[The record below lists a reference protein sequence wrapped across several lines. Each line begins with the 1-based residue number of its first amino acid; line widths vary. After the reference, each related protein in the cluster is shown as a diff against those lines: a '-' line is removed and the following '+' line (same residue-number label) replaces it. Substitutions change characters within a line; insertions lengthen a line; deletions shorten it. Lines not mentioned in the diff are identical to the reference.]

1 MFDFLKKI
9 IQKKDKPPQKPKKVQ
24 AKEKKPVPQK
34 PKKVQ
39 AKEKKPVPQKPKK
52 VQAKEKKPV
61 PQKPKKVQAKEKKP
75 VPQKPK
81 KVQAKEKKPVP
92 QKPSFFG
99 LGEKLKEGLTKTRET
114 LNTQFTD
121 LFSTKKID
129 DSFYD
134 ELEMILL
141 TADVGISATTM
152 LIEETKGKVKKDKIT
167 DPLEL
172 KKILKNQLVELLKKI
187 EHPLKIDNS
196 SPFVIMI
203 VGVNGAGKT
212 TTIGK
217 LTKIFQLQ
225 NKKVLIAAG
234 DTFRAAAVEQLSVW
248 GERNN
253 TQVIAQQNGDPS
265 AVIFDAVNSAKSKS
279 IDIVLADTAGRLPT
293 QKNLIDEIIKIK
305 RVITKCHSDAPQ
317 EVMLVIDANTG
328 QNALNQLKIFNDAL
342 NVTGLIIT
350 KLDGTA
356 KGGIVA
362 AIAKDQPTP
371 LRFVGVG
378 EKIDDLKVFNAE
390 DYVEGMIE

>member
-24 AKEKKPVPQK
+24 AKEKKPAPQK

-39 AKEKKPVPQKPKK
+39 AKEKKPAPQKPKK
-52 VQAKEKKPV
+52 VQAKEKKP
-61 PQKPKKVQAKEKKP
+61 A
-75 VPQKPK
+75 
-81 KVQAKEKKPVP
+81 P

-99 LGEKLKEGLTKTRET
+99 IGGKLKEGLTKTRET
-114 LNTQFTD
+114 LNAQFTD
-121 LFSTKKID
+121 LFSNKKID

-134 ELEMILL
+134 ELEMILI

-152 LIEETKGKVKKDKIT
+152 LIKETKEKVKKDNIT
-167 DPLEL
+167 DSLEL
-172 KKILKNQLVELLKKI
+172 KKILKGRLVKLLKKI
-187 EHPLKIDNS
+187 EQPLNTNSS
-196 SPFVIMI
+196 SPFVMMVI
-203 VGVNGAGKT
+203 GVNGAGKT

-217 LTKIFQLQ
+217 LTKIFQSQ
-225 NKKVLIAAG
+225 NKSVLIAAG

-265 AVIFDAVNSAKSKS
+265 AVIFDAVNSAKSKN

-293 QKNLIDEIIKIK
+293 QKNLIDEITKIK
-305 RVITKCHSDAPQ
+305 RVITKCHPDAPQ

-328 QNALNQLKIFNDAL
+328 QNVINQLKVFNEAL

-378 EKIDDLKVFNAE
+378 EKIDDLKIFSAE
-390 DYVEGMIE
+390 EYVEAMIK

>member
-75 VPQKPK
+75 VPQKP
-81 KVQAKEKKPVP
+81 
-92 QKPSFFG
+92 SFFG
-99 LGEKLKEGLTKTRET
+99 LSEKLKEGLTKTRET

-121 LFSTKKID
+121 LFSSKKID

-134 ELEMILL
+134 ELEIILL

-152 LIEETKGKVKKDKIT
+152 LIEETKEKVKKDDIT
-167 DPLEL
+167 DPVDL
-172 KKILKNQLVELLKKI
+172 KKILKSRLVELLKKI
-187 EHPLKIDNS
+187 EYPLNIDNS

-234 DTFRAAAVEQLSVW
+234 DTFRAAAVEQLSIW

-265 AVIFDAVNSAKSKS
+265 AVIFDAVNSAKSKN

-293 QKNLIDEIIKIK
+293 QKNLIDEITKIK
-305 RVITKCHSDAPQ
+305 RVITKCHFNAPQ

>member
-9 IQKKDKPPQKPKKVQ
+9 IQKKSKPPQKPKKVQ
-24 AKEKKPVPQK
+24 AKAQKPAPQK

-39 AKEKKPVPQKPKK
+39 AKAQKPAPQKPKK
-52 VQAKEKKPV
+52 VQAKA
-61 PQKPKKVQAKEKKP
+61 QKPA
-75 VPQKPK
+75 
-81 KVQAKEKKPVP
+81 P

-99 LGEKLKEGLTKTRET
+99 LSEKLKEGLAKTRET
-114 LNTQFTD
+114 LNTQFID
-121 LFSTKKID
+121 LFSSKKID
-129 DSFYD
+129 NSFYD

-141 TADVGISATTM
+141 TADVGISATSM
-152 LIEETKGKVKKDKIT
+152 LIEKTKETVKKDKIT

-172 KKILKNQLVELLKKI
+172 KEILKAHLVELLKKI
-187 EHPLKIDNS
+187 ELPLDIKGS
-196 SPFVIMI
+196 SPFVMMV

-217 LTKIFQLQ
+217 LTKLFQSQ
-225 NKKVLIAAG
+225 SKKVLIAAG

-253 TQVIAQQNGDPS
+253 AQVIAQQNGDPS
-265 AVIFDAVNSAKSKS
+265 AVIFDAVNSAKSKNL
-279 IDIVLADTAGRLPT
+279 DIVLADTAGRLPT
-293 QKNLIDEIIKIK
+293 QKNLIDEITKIK
-305 RVITKCHSDAPQ
+305 RVIGKCHSEAPQ

-328 QNALNQLKIFNDAL
+328 QNAINQLQIFNDAL

-362 AIAKDQPTP
+362 AIAKDHPTP

-378 EKIDDLKVFNAE
+378 EKIDDLRVFNAK
-390 DYVEGMIE
+390 DYVEAMIK

>member
-24 AKEKKPVPQK
+24 AKEKKPAPQK

-39 AKEKKPVPQKPKK
+39 AKEKKPAPQKPKK
-52 VQAKEKKPV
+52 VQAKEKKPA

-75 VPQKPK
+75 AQKPK
-81 KVQAKEKKPVP
+81 KVQAKEKKPAL

-114 LNTQFTD
+114 LNAQFTD
-121 LFSTKKID
+121 LFSSNKID

-152 LIEETKGKVKKDKIT
+152 LIEETKEKVKKDKVT

-172 KKILKNQLVELLKKI
+172 KKILKGCLVELLKKI
-187 EHPLKIDNS
+187 EQPLNIDNPG
-196 SPFVIMI
+196 PFVMMI

-217 LTKIFQLQ
+217 LTKIFQSQ

-265 AVIFDAVNSAKSKS
+265 AVIFDAVNSAKSKN

-293 QKNLIDEIIKIK
+293 QKNLIDEITKIK
-305 RVITKCHSDAPQ
+305 RVITKCHSVAPQ

-328 QNALNQLKIFNDAL
+328 QNAINQLKIFNDAL

-371 LRFVGVG
+371 LRYVGVG

>member
-75 VPQKPK
+75 VPQKP
-81 KVQAKEKKPVP
+81 
-92 QKPSFFG
+92 SFFG
-99 LGEKLKEGLTKTRET
+99 LSEKLKEGLTKTRET

-121 LFSTKKID
+121 LFSSKKID

-134 ELEMILL
+134 ELEIILL

-152 LIEETKGKVKKDKIT
+152 LIEETKEKVKKDKIT
-167 DPLEL
+167 DPVEL
-172 KKILKNQLVELLKKI
+172 KKILKSRLVELLKKI
-187 EHPLKIDNS
+187 EHPLNIDNS

-234 DTFRAAAVEQLSVW
+234 DTFRAAAVEQLSIW

-293 QKNLIDEIIKIK
+293 QKNLIDEITKIK

>member
-75 VPQKPK
+75 VPQKP
-81 KVQAKEKKPVP
+81 
-92 QKPSFFG
+92 SFFG
-99 LGEKLKEGLTKTRET
+99 LSEKLKEGLTKTRET

-121 LFSTKKID
+121 LFSSKKID

-134 ELEMILL
+134 ELEIILL

-152 LIEETKGKVKKDKIT
+152 LIEETKEKVKKDNIT
-167 DPLEL
+167 DPVEL
-172 KKILKNQLVELLKKI
+172 KKILKSRLVELLKKI
-187 EHPLKIDNS
+187 EHPLNIDNS

-234 DTFRAAAVEQLSVW
+234 DTFRAAAVEQLSIW

-293 QKNLIDEIIKIK
+293 QKNLIDEITKIK

-328 QNALNQLKIFNDAL
+328 QNALNQLKIFNHAL

>member
-24 AKEKKPVPQK
+24 AKEKKPAPQK

-39 AKEKKPVPQKPKK
+39 AKEKKPAPQKPKK
-52 VQAKEKKPV
+52 VQAKEKKPA
-61 PQKPKKVQAKEKKP
+61 PQKPKKFRLKKRNLLLRN
-75 VPQKPK
+75 
-81 KVQAKEKKPVP
+81 
-92 QKPSFFG
+92 SFFG

-114 LNTQFTD
+114 LNAQFTD
-121 LFSTKKID
+121 LFSSNKID

-152 LIEETKGKVKKDKIT
+152 LIEETKEKVKKDKVT

-172 KKILKNQLVELLKKI
+172 KKILKGCLVELLKKI
-187 EHPLKIDNS
+187 EQPLNIDNS
-196 SPFVIMI
+196 GPFVMMI

-217 LTKIFQLQ
+217 LTKIFQSQ

-279 IDIVLADTAGRLPT
+279 IDVVLADTAGRLPT
-293 QKNLIDEIIKIK
+293 QKNLIDEITKIK
-305 RVITKCHSDAPQ
+305 RVITKCHSVAPQ

-328 QNALNQLKIFNDAL
+328 QNAINQLKIFNDAL

>member
-24 AKEKKPVPQK
+24 AKEKKPAPQK

-39 AKEKKPVPQKPKK
+39 AKEKKPAPQKPKK
-52 VQAKEKKPV
+52 VQAKEKKPA
-61 PQKPKKVQAKEKKP
+61 PQKS
-75 VPQKPK
+75 
-81 KVQAKEKKPVP
+81 
-92 QKPSFFG
+92 SFFG

-114 LNTQFTD
+114 LNAQFTD
-121 LFSTKKID
+121 LFSSNKID

-152 LIEETKGKVKKDKIT
+152 LIEETKEKVKKDKVT

-172 KKILKNQLVELLKKI
+172 KKILKGCLVKLLKKI
-187 EHPLKIDNS
+187 EQPLNIDNS
-196 SPFVIMI
+196 GPFVMMI

-217 LTKIFQLQ
+217 LTKIFQSQ

-265 AVIFDAVNSAKSKS
+265 AVIFDAVNSAKSKN

-293 QKNLIDEIIKIK
+293 QKNLIDEITKIK
-305 RVITKCHSDAPQ
+305 RVITKCHSVAPQ

-328 QNALNQLKIFNDAL
+328 QNAINQLKIFNDAL

-371 LRFVGVG
+371 LRYVGVG

>member
-75 VPQKPK
+75 VPQKP
-81 KVQAKEKKPVP
+81 
-92 QKPSFFG
+92 SFFG
-99 LGEKLKEGLTKTRET
+99 LSEKLKEGLTKTRET

-121 LFSTKKID
+121 LFSSKKIN

-152 LIEETKGKVKKDKIT
+152 LIEETKEKVKKDKII
-167 DPLEL
+167 DPVEL
-172 KKILKNQLVELLKKI
+172 KKILKSRLVELLKKI
-187 EHPLKIDNS
+187 EHPLNIDNS

-234 DTFRAAAVEQLSVW
+234 DTFRAAAVEQLSIW

-293 QKNLIDEIIKIK
+293 QKNLIDEITKIK

-328 QNALNQLKIFNDAL
+328 QNALNQLKIFNHAL

>member
-75 VPQKPK
+75 VPQKL
-81 KVQAKEKKPVP
+81 
-92 QKPSFFG
+92 SFFG
-99 LGEKLKEGLTKTRET
+99 LSEKLKEGLTKTRET

-121 LFSTKKID
+121 LFSSKKID

-152 LIEETKGKVKKDKIT
+152 LIEETKEKVKKDKIT
-167 DPLEL
+167 DPVEL
-172 KKILKNQLVELLKKI
+172 KKILKSRLVELLKKI
-187 EHPLKIDNS
+187 EHPLNIDNS

-234 DTFRAAAVEQLSVW
+234 DTFRAAAVEQLSIW

-293 QKNLIDEIIKIK
+293 QKNLIDEITKIK

-328 QNALNQLKIFNDAL
+328 QNALNQLKIFNHAL

>member
-1 MFDFLKKI
+1 M
-9 IQKKDKPPQKPKKVQ
+9 
-24 AKEKKPVPQK
+24 
-34 PKKVQ
+34 
-39 AKEKKPVPQKPKK
+39 
-52 VQAKEKKPV
+52 
-61 PQKPKKVQAKEKKP
+61 
-75 VPQKPK
+75 
-81 KVQAKEKKPVP
+81 
-92 QKPSFFG
+92 
-99 LGEKLKEGLTKTRET
+99 
-114 LNTQFTD
+114 
-121 LFSTKKID
+121 
-129 DSFYD
+129 
-134 ELEMILL
+134 
-141 TADVGISATTM
+141 
-152 LIEETKGKVKKDKIT
+152 
-167 DPLEL
+167 
-172 KKILKNQLVELLKKI
+172 
-187 EHPLKIDNS
+187 
-196 SPFVIMI
+196 MI

-217 LTKIFQLQ
+217 LTKIFQSQ

-265 AVIFDAVNSAKSKS
+265 AVIYDAVNSAKSKN

-305 RVITKCHSDAPQ
+305 RVITKCHSVAPQ

-328 QNALNQLKIFNDAL
+328 QNAINQLKIFNDAL

>member
-1 MFDFLKKI
+1 
-9 IQKKDKPPQKPKKVQ
+9 
-24 AKEKKPVPQK
+24 
-34 PKKVQ
+34 
-39 AKEKKPVPQKPKK
+39 
-52 VQAKEKKPV
+52 
-61 PQKPKKVQAKEKKP
+61 
-75 VPQKPK
+75 
-81 KVQAKEKKPVP
+81 
-92 QKPSFFG
+92 
-99 LGEKLKEGLTKTRET
+99 
-114 LNTQFTD
+114 
-121 LFSTKKID
+121 
-129 DSFYD
+129 
-134 ELEMILL
+134 MILL

-152 LIEETKGKVKKDKIT
+152 LIEETKEKVKKDKVT

-172 KKILKNQLVELLKKI
+172 KKILKDCLVELLKKM
-187 EHPLKIDNS
+187 EQPLNIDNAG
-196 SPFVIMI
+196 PFVMMI

-217 LTKIFQLQ
+217 LTKIFQSQ

-265 AVIFDAVNSAKSKS
+265 AVIFDAVNSAKSKN

-293 QKNLIDEIIKIK
+293 QKNLIDEITKIK
-305 RVITKCHSDAPQ
+305 RVITKCHSVAPQ

-328 QNALNQLKIFNDAL
+328 QNAINQLKIFNDAL

-371 LRFVGVG
+371 LRYVGVG

-390 DYVEGMIE
+390 DYVAGMIE

>member
-24 AKEKKPVPQK
+24 AKVKKPAPQK

-39 AKEKKPVPQKPKK
+39 AKVKKPAPQKPKK
-52 VQAKEKKPV
+52 VQAKVKKPA
-61 PQKPKKVQAKEKKP
+61 PQKPKKVQAKVKKP
-75 VPQKPK
+75 APQKPG
-81 KVQAKEKKPVP
+81 
-92 QKPSFFG
+92 FFG
-99 LGEKLKEGLTKTRET
+99 LGKKLKEGLTKTRET
-114 LNTQFTD
+114 LNAQFTD
-121 LFSTKKID
+121 LFSNKKID

-152 LIEETKGKVKKDKIT
+152 LIEETKEKIKKDKIT

-172 KKILKNQLVELLKKI
+172 KKILKDRLIELLKKI
-187 EHPLKIDNS
+187 ERPLNIDNS
-196 SPFVIMI
+196 SPFVMMI

-265 AVIFDAVNSAKSKS
+265 AVIFDAVNSAKSKN

-293 QKNLIDEIIKIK
+293 QKNLIDEITKIK

-328 QNALNQLKIFNDAL
+328 QNAINQLKIFNEAL